1 MAPPGNPRTQAGPD
15 RTGPGTR
22 AFSARAADPG
32 GQCGKNDGGAGRRRV
47 SGARASSLLV
57 RITAA
62 PRRLIAIVRS
72 AIKQELHA
80 KLAADGRTATAR
92 RRCGDAA
99 TEAAAA
105 SAARNGDRPITAC
118 YIDPFLPRDS
128 INNGETQA
136 DRPQLLLLLVNLTGQ
151 QPALLCGI

>member
-1 MAPPGNPRTQAGPD
+1 MAPPGNPRTQAVPD

-92 RRCGDAA
+92 RRRRGDGGGGRVRR
-99 TEAAAA
+99 EERR
-105 SAARNGDRPITAC
+105 SADNSMLHR
-118 YIDPFLPRDS
+118 S
-128 INNGETQA
+128 ISST
-136 DRPQLLLLLVNLTGQ
+136 
-151 QPALLCGI
+151 

>member
-1 MAPPGNPRTQAGPD
+1 
-15 RTGPGTR
+15 
-22 AFSARAADPG
+22 
-32 GQCGKNDGGAGRRRV
+32 V

-92 RRCGDAA
+92 RRRGGGDGGGGRVRR
-99 TEAAAA
+99 EERR
-105 SAARNGDRPITAC
+105 SADNSKLHR
-118 YIDPFLPRDS
+118 S
-128 INNGETQA
+128 ISST
-136 DRPQLLLLLVNLTGQ
+136 
-151 QPALLCGI
+151 